1 MVLSIA
7 GHLLGLLSTLA
18 RAEEDHLHLLPEV
31 AYTRSDIATWEV
43 RDGESVSPTTSV
55 STEGVLGGT
64 RVALVVE
71 DAAQTT
77 ADGWRVRGVGVDGTL
92 GPWRLLQTT
101 WQLSEASIAIVDLDG
116 AWPQAELRVPTAE
129 QPDVLR
135 FELIAPA
142 FPDAGATARAAA
154 AVPRP
159 WLRLRSDLAALG
171 VTSRASWG
179 ARPTTC
185 TAPENDWYRMAI
197 HHTAGAQT
205 SGGSVRG
212 QVQFLQAYAQDSGE
226 YCDTPYQ
233 FLVGYDGSLWE
244 GRALDWL
251 SGATGGGNNDGNIA
265 VSFMGCYHTPASACP
280 GGVSHA
286 VPAAMVDG
294 GHKLVQHLVDTDNIP
309 SDSNSIRG
317 HRDWPG
323 NATACPGDT
332 LYPYLPELR
341 LPYET
346 FGAVLVGNT
355 FTTDGTVRVQ
365 TGAQAWGTLSFSNIG
380 AATWQPT
387 TTRLGLHPHD
397 TSSPVADASWFAPG
411 RPASVAAATAPGQ
424 VGTFTFA
431 VTGWA
436 PGTYVL
442 DIGLVEEGRTWFD
455 DDLGPWPGDVPLTVV
470 VEDPPPPEQPD
481 APPPDDGPT
490 AADTPQDTDNASGQA
505 PPDEASPS
513 PTPGTPPALPIPVGG
528 CGCDTRGL
536 PSLIP
541 SVPLAYL
548 FGRRRRWAAS
558 DPRVSA
564 RPF

>member
-1 MVLSIA
+1 
-7 GHLLGLLSTLA
+7 
-18 RAEEDHLHLLPEV
+18 
-31 AYTRSDIATWEV
+31 
-43 RDGESVSPTTSV
+43 
-55 STEGVLGGT
+55 
-64 RVALVVE
+64 
-71 DAAQTT
+71 
-77 ADGWRVRGVGVDGTL
+77 
-92 GPWRLLQTT
+92 
-101 WQLSEASIAIVDLDG
+101 
-116 AWPQAELRVPTAE
+116 
-129 QPDVLR
+129 
-135 FELIAPA
+135 
-142 FPDAGATARAAA
+142 
-154 AVPRP
+154 
-159 WLRLRSDLAALG
+159 
-171 VTSRASWG
+171 
-179 ARPTTC
+179 
-185 TAPENDWYRMAI
+185 
-197 HHTAGAQT
+197 
-205 SGGSVRG
+205 
-212 QVQFLQAYAQDSGE
+212 
-226 YCDTPYQ
+226 
-233 FLVGYDGSLWE
+233 
-244 GRALDWL
+244 
-251 SGATGGGNNDGNIA
+251 
-265 VSFMGCYHTPASACP
+265 
-280 GGVSHA
+280 
-286 VPAAMVDG
+286 MVDG

-365 TGAQAWGTLSFSNIG
+365 TGTQAWGTLSFSNIG

-505 PPDEASPS
+505 PPDDASPS